1 MSRSWQRDKFIA
13 NEIKIS
19 DIVLDHIDHA
29 VCIYLEEGFDVGVA
43 RSNIS
48 PIVLAAVP
56 VLEVERRRVD
66 EEEVRDFFSMKN
78 KYIPERRKM
87 SKNVPSFELCYND
100 RKIREGT
107 FRYFSLRFFL
117 AVDL

>member
-29 VCIYLEEGFDVGVA
+29 VCVYLEEGFDVGVA

-66 EEEVRDFFSMKN
+66 EEEVRNFFSTKN

-87 SKNVPSFELCYND
+87 SKNVP
-100 RKIREGT
+100 
-107 FRYFSLRFFL
+107 
-117 AVDL
+117 

>member
-1 MSRSWQRDKFIA
+1 MRS
-13 NEIKIS
+13 KIQ
-19 DIVLDHIDHA
+19 ILYRTNIDHA
-29 VCIYLEEGFDVGVA
+29 VRVYLEEGFDVGVA

-66 EEEVRDFFSMKN
+66 EEEVRNFFSMKN